1 MAAPTAALGRI
12 PARPPRAEAARFA
25 SVYER
30 HHQALYRYCRS
41 ILRHDEDAQDALQS
55 AMTRAFA
62 ALQTERRE
70 LEMRPWLFRIAHN
83 EAVSILRRRTTTCAL
98 DEDLGDAGAL
108 EDRVFERE
116 ALRLLRADLAGLTE
130 RQRWALVLRE
140 LNGLT
145 HEEIAT
151 VLDTSPAAVKQAI
164 FEARS
169 ALLRCR
175 EGRDTA
181 CRDIRR
187 LLSDGDGRV
196 LRGRRVRAHLQ
207 TCSACRAFRD
217 DLRRRPR
224 ELAALAP
231 PLPAGAA
238 AAVLRWIAGGSGSA
252 GAVGAGSAAVG
263 GGLAA
268 KAAVAVVIAGG
279 AVALHH
285 ARPAVAPARH
295 EPAVHTAAPSAT
307 AGATPATRPVAFR
320 RGDAATHAPAR
331 GATRTIAPSNAAA
344 VSPAPSGRARSG
356 PGSAT
361 PPGRAETPPGHATS
375 DGGGGPGQSRAAS
388 GQAKEQA
395 APPGQVKTPPGQA
408 KKDTGATA
416 PPGQVKTP
424 PGQAKKQPAATGQ
437 TNTPPGQAKKQPA
450 ATVPPGQAKKQAAA
464 TGQTAAPPGQ
474 AGRPAEATAPPQQA
488 HGHPMAPGQAA
499 AATPD
504 ASAAASAP
512 PGQARQAPAAA
523 PDPSAA
529 PLPPGQAKKTG

>member
-98 DEDLGDAGAL
+98 DEDLGDVGAL

-116 ALRLLRADLAGLTE
+116 ALRLLRADLAELTE

-181 CRDIRR
+181 CRDIRG

-252 GAVGAGSAAVG
+252 GALGAGSAAVG

-285 ARPAVAPARH
+285 ARPAVTPARH
-295 EPAVHTAAPSAT
+295 EPVHTAVPSAT
-307 AGATPATRPVAFR
+307 AGAKPATRPVAFR

-331 GATRTIAPSNAAA
+331 GATRTTAPSNEAA
-344 VSPAPSGRARSG
+344 VSPAPSGRARNG

-361 PPGRAETPPGHATS
+361 PPDRAETPPGHARRD
-375 DGGGGPGQSRAAS
+375 DGGAPGQSTAAP

-395 APPGQVKTPPGQA
+395 TPPGQTKTPPGQA
-408 KKDTGATA
+408 KKDTRATT
-416 PPGQVKTP
+416 PPGQVKPP
-424 PGQAKKQPAATGQ
+424 PGQAKKQPGATGQ
-437 TNTPPGQAKKQPA
+437 TNTPLAQAKKQPA
-450 ATVPPGQAKKQAAA
+450 AAVPPGQAKKQAAA
-464 TGQTAAPPGQ
+464 TVPPSAPPGQ

-499 AATPD
+499 AATP
-504 ASAAASAP
+504 AAPAAASAP
-512 PGQARQAPAAA
+512 PGQAHQAPAAA
-523 PDPSAA
+523 PDPAAA
-529 PLPPGQAKKTG
+529 PLPPGQAKKAG